1 MYQTICTWT
10 HERHSLSIVIWIL
23 YIQNSQI
30 KCMIFKKSIMS
41 NQCVKCKFLSSN
53 HSPISP
59 KKLNSLHITEWS
71 LSGNILGGVYVGF
84 TSTANQKIIPF
95 TSKPSQKTCPVYSW
109 ACAVQGDS
117 ISVLEVNYE
126 AVFCTEG
133 GGQGKGWRA
142 VWTTCCCHIQW
153 WAMMTAK
160 YYKYYYFVC
169 SDQEVQ
175 ICSCEVYILIYHPLF
190 DCLQYKNW
198 KVRRRRVEISYIVKY
213 LFCA

>member
-142 VWTTCCCHIQW
+142 VWTTCCCHIVVVSNDDS
-153 WAMMTAK
+153 K
-160 YYKYYYFVC
+160 IL
-169 SDQEVQ
+169 Q
-175 ICSCEVYILIYHPLF
+175 IL
-190 DCLQYKNW
+190 
-198 KVRRRRVEISYIVKY
+198 
-213 LFCA
+213 LFCMFRSGSSDLLLWSIYPHIPSTFWLLTI